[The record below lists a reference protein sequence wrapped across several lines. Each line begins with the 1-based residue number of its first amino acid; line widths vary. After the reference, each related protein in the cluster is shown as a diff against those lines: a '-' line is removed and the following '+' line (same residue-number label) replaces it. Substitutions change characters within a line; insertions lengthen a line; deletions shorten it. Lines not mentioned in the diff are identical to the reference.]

1 MRAASPALVAFL
13 TGLRARRDV
22 ALLYADCYTLT
33 LRSGTAIAVTNA
45 DVAVPLNGFV
55 YLADS
60 LMVDGLRFRCSVGLE
75 VDQQQVTLSARPTD
89 LIGGVPA
96 MVAIRNGALDGARIR
111 RERAF
116 LTDWTLPPVGAVLL
130 FQGRVST
137 VDAVGRT
144 SARITVAS
152 DLVLLDVDM
161 PRNVWQPT
169 CNHVLFDSGCGLPKE
184 AFGAAGTVGA
194 GATPTRIPWAGAS
207 PTYAQGTLTVTGGA
221 NAGATATIKTAD
233 AAGLTLAYPLLTAP
247 APGDTFVAYQGC
259 DHTLATCRAKFA
271 NAARFR
277 GFPFVPTPE
286 TALG

>member
-1 MRAASPALVAFL
+1 MRAASPALVAYL

-22 ALLYADCYTLT
+22 TLMFADCYTLT
-33 LRSGTAIAVTNA
+33 LRSGLAIAVTNA
-45 DVAVPLNGFV
+45 DVAVPLGGFV
-55 YLADS
+55 YLANS

-96 MVAIRNGALDGARIR
+96 MVAIRNGALDGATIR

-130 FQGRVST
+130 FQGRIST
-137 VDAVGRT
+137 VDAVGRS

-152 DLVLLDVDM
+152 DLVLLDVEM

-184 AFGAAGTVGA
+184 AFGAAGAAGG
-194 GATPTRIPWAGAS
+194 GATATRIPWMGAS
-207 PTYAQGTLTVTGGA
+207 PAYAQGTLTMTGGA
-221 NAGATATIKTAD
+221 NAGATATIKAAD
-233 AAGLTLAYPLLTAP
+233 ASGLTLAYPLLAAPTA
-247 APGDTFVAYQGC
+247 GDTFVAYQGC
-259 DHTLATCRAKFA
+259 DHTLATCGKKFA

-286 TALG
+286 TAL

>member
-1 MRAASPALVAFL
+1 MKAASPALVAHL
-13 TGLRARRDV
+13 TALRAQRDV
-22 ALLYADCYTLT
+22 ALLYADCFTIT

-55 YLADS
+55 YLANS

-75 VDQQQVTLSARPTD
+75 VDQQQVTLSARSTD

-96 MVAIRNGALDGARIR
+96 LVAIRNGALDGARIR

-116 LTDWTLPPVGAVLL
+116 LTDWTVPPVGAVLL

-144 SARITVAS
+144 AARITVAS

-184 AFGAAGTVGA
+184 AFGASGAAGA
-194 GATPTRIPWAGAS
+194 GATPTRIPWTGAAAA
-207 PTYAQGTLTVTGGA
+207 YAQGTVTMTGGA

-233 AAGLTLAYPLLTAP
+233 GTGLTLAYPLPAAP
-247 APGDTFVAYQGC
+247 AAGDTFVAYQGC
-259 DHTLATCRAKFA
+259 DHTLATCRAKFS
-271 NAARFR
+271 NGDRFR

>member
-1 MRAASPALVAFL
+1 MDPAA
-13 TGLRARRDV
+13 
-22 ALLYADCYTLT
+22 
-33 LRSGTAIAVTNA
+33 
-45 DVAVPLNGFV
+45 
-55 YLADS
+55 
-60 LMVDGLRFRCSVGLE
+60 
-75 VDQQQVTLSARPTD
+75 
-89 LIGGVPA
+89 
-96 MVAIRNGALDGARIR
+96 
-111 RERAF
+111 
-116 LTDWTLPPVGAVLL
+116 VGAVLL

-137 VDAVGRT
+137 VDAVGRIA
-144 SARITVAS
+144 ARITVAS

-184 AFGAAGTVGA
+184 AFGGAGVVGA

-207 PTYAQGTLTVTGGA
+207 PAYAQGTLTVTGGA

-233 AAGLTLAYPLLTAP
+233 ATGLTLAYPLQTAP
-247 APGDTFVAYQGC
+247 AVGDTFVAYQGC